1 MASVTSTSW
10 VLLSPFSSFLHSHSN
25 SHPGDPVWIGGM
37 PLSHNCCMGMGFRH
51 ICERSRPDWRDFQ
64 LGCWTQRQDW
74 RLLKPMKDRRRSET
88 NCQNISIHF
97 VRRRTFFLPFLF
109 FPFLC
114 VCVAYAFDCR
124 QEPKQTFSNVQN
136 HLECRAKL
144 LTRSLWLSNWLKPK
158 STRYLLGGVV
168 GVADCGENCFPFW
181 RHYKSV
187 KRHVDCFLRPDQ
199 RTSNYSFRCWVLGT
213 YTPDS
218 YTSHFV
224 VPAGSPSSTEDK
236 IYVYDINQPSLPLL
250 SILFLCLFLS
260 LWPFQLYSIQ

>member
-1 MASVTSTSW
+1 MILSGLAECRSHTTAVWEWVFGTSVRDRGPTDAISSSVVELSAKTGDCSSRWKTEEGVRQIAKTSPST
-10 VLLSPFSSFLHSHSN
+10 LSGDEPSFFHFFSFL
-25 SHPGDPVWIGGM
+25 
-37 PLSHNCCMGMGFRH
+37 
-51 ICERSRPDWRDFQ
+51 
-64 LGCWTQRQDW
+64 
-74 RLLKPMKDRRRSET
+74 
-88 NCQNISIHF
+88 
-97 VRRRTFFLPFLF
+97 
-109 FPFLC
+109 FLC
-114 VCVAYAFDCR
+114 ECVAYAFDCR

-199 RTSNYSFRCWVLGT
+199 RTSNCSFRCWVLGT

-260 LWPFQLYSIQ
+260 LWPFQL